1 MENESIIE
9 VQLSGI
15 KEDVTKL
22 QEDHDKTKERQDKLD
37 TKIEKTLDKMQKYQ
51 DMNNEKFLQL
61 SINNAQ
67 MLEMTKNVEK
77 KY

>member
-1 MENESIIE
+1 MGSNINSRNGCNWHMENESIIE

-37 TKIEKTLDKMQKYQ
+37 TKIEKLR
-51 DMNNEKFLQL
+51 
-61 SINNAQ
+61 
-67 MLEMTKNVEK
+67 
-77 KY
+77 